1 MASSTQT
8 ARSVLLIMDVQT
20 AIVKQLDRPK
30 SLLASLRN
38 AIDTAHARHIPVIYA
53 VVGFRN
59 GFPEVSASNQS
70 FSTLKANPAYAL
82 DQEANY
88 QVHEALRPGPD
99 DLVVLKKRVSAFSGS
114 DLEIVLR
121 ALRAEHLVLCGIS
134 SSGVVLSTVR
144 EAADKD
150 YRITIL
156 EDCCADRDE
165 EVQQVLMR
173 KVFPRQAT
181 VMTAAEWIEGPQ
193 N

>member
-1 MASSTQT
+1 
-8 ARSVLLIMDVQT
+8 MDVQT
-20 AIVKQLDRPK
+20 AIVKQLERPEP
-30 SLLASLRN
+30 LLTSLRS
-38 AIDTAHARHIPVIYA
+38 AINTAHARHIPVIYA
-53 VVGFRN
+53 VVGFRT
-59 GFPEVSASNQS
+59 GFPEVSPSNRS
-70 FSTLKANPAYAL
+70 FSILKANPVYAL

-121 ALRAEHLVLCGIS
+121 SLRAEHLVLCGIS
-134 SSGVVLSTVR
+134 SSGVVLSTLR

-173 KVFPRQAT
+173 KIFPRQAIVT
-181 VMTAAEWIEGPQ
+181 TAAEWIEESQ